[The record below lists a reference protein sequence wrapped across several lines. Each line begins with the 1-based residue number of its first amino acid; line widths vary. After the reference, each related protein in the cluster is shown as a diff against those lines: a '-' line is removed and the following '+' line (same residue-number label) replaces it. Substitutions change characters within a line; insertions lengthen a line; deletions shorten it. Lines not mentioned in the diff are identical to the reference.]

1 MTAYYKVEGGTSLFG
16 DVTVSG
22 AKNAALPI
30 IAAAVM
36 TGDAVTI
43 GNIPDITDIR
53 IMLEAVSAIGAS
65 VEKLDRHTFRICGKG
80 VDPSRKADTEGLHT
94 IRSSYYLLGSLL
106 GRFRQACVA
115 LPGGDDIGSRRMNLH
130 EKGFRALGARI
141 SYDEPGL
148 ARVRAE
154 ALKGAPIYLDTASV
168 GATMNIIMAAV
179 MAEGVTTIDNP
190 AREPHI
196 VDLANFLNQMG
207 ANIRGAG
214 TDTIRITGVP
224 SLHGTSYSI
233 IPDQIEAGTFMIAG
247 AATRGDITLHGVIP
261 KHMES
266 VTAKLR
272 EAGCTVTCE
281 KDAIRVFASA
291 RPEKTNVTTLPY
303 PGFPTDM
310 QPMMTVLLGLSRGV
324 STVTENVFDRRF
336 SYISELSR
344 MGACIRVFGRTAVI
358 EGVEAYRG
366 SSLTV
371 PDIRAGAALVI
382 AALAAEGISEIR
394 GIGHIER
401 GYEDFPEKLSSLGAR
416 IEKAETDPA
425 FPDSEY
431 GSAALQGS

>member
-425 FPDSEY
+425 FPDSGY

>member
-30 IAAAVM
+30 IAASVM

-336 SYISELSR
+336 SYTSELSR

>member
-336 SYISELSR
+336 SYTSELSR

-382 AALAAEGISEIR
+382 AALAAEGASEIR

-425 FPDSEY
+425 FPDSGY

>member
-30 IAAAVM
+30 IAASVM

-168 GATMNIIMAAV
+168 GATMNIIMASV

-336 SYISELSR
+336 SYTSELSR

>member
-106 GRFRQACVA
+106 GRFRKACVA

-130 EKGFRALGARI
+130 EKGFRALGAEI
-141 SYDEPGL
+141 FYDEPGL

-168 GATMNIIMAAV
+168 GATMNIIMASV

>member
-30 IAAAVM
+30 IAASVM

-106 GRFRQACVA
+106 GRFRKACVA

-130 EKGFRALGARI
+130 EKGFRALGAEI
-141 SYDEPGL
+141 FYDEPGL

-168 GATMNIIMAAV
+168 GATMNIIMASV

-310 QPMMTVLLGLSRGV
+310 QPMMTVLLGLSQGV

-336 SYISELSR
+336 SYTSELSR

-416 IEKAETDPA
+416 IEKAETNPA

>member
-30 IAAAVM
+30 IAASVM

-336 SYISELSR
+336 SYTSELSR

-425 FPDSEY
+425 FPDSGY

>member
-168 GATMNIIMAAV
+168 GATMNIIMASV

-214 TDTIRITGVP
+214 TDTI
-224 SLHGTSYSI
+224 
-233 IPDQIEAGTFMIAG
+233 
-247 AATRGDITLHGVIP
+247 
-261 KHMES
+261 
-266 VTAKLR
+266 
-272 EAGCTVTCE
+272 
-281 KDAIRVFASA
+281 
-291 RPEKTNVTTLPY
+291 
-303 PGFPTDM
+303 
-310 QPMMTVLLGLSRGV
+310 
-324 STVTENVFDRRF
+324 
-336 SYISELSR
+336 
-344 MGACIRVFGRTAVI
+344 
-358 EGVEAYRG
+358 
-366 SSLTV
+366 
-371 PDIRAGAALVI
+371 
-382 AALAAEGISEIR
+382 
-394 GIGHIER
+394 
-401 GYEDFPEKLSSLGAR
+401 
-416 IEKAETDPA
+416 
-425 FPDSEY
+425 
-431 GSAALQGS
+431 

>member
-1 MTAYYKVEGGTSLFG
+1 MTAYYKVEGGSALYG
-16 DVTVSG
+16 DVTISG

-30 IAAAVM
+30 IAASVM
-36 TGDAVTI
+36 TGESVTI
-43 GNIPDITDIR
+43 GNVPDITDIR
-53 IMLEAVSAIGAS
+53 IMLEAVEAIGAS
-65 VEKLDRHTFRICGKG
+65 VERLDRHTFRICGKD
-80 VDPSRKADTEGLHT
+80 VDPSIKADTEGLHT
-94 IRSSYYLLGSLL
+94 IRSSYYLLGALL
-106 GRFRQACVA
+106 GRFRQAAVA

-130 EKGFRALGARI
+130 EKGFRALGAEI
-141 SYDEPGL
+141 SYDVPGL
-148 ARVRAE
+148 ARVRAD

-214 TDTIRITGVP
+214 TDTVKITGVS

-247 AATRGDITLHGVIP
+247 AATRGDITLRGVIP

-266 VTAKLR
+266 ISAKLR
-272 EAGCTVTCE
+272 ETGCTVTCE

-310 QPMMTVLLGLSRGV
+310 QPMMTVLLGLSKGV
-324 STVTENVFDRRF
+324 STVTENVFDSRF
-336 SYISELSR
+336 RYIGELCR
-344 MGACIRVFGRTAVI
+344 MGACMRVFGKTAVV

-366 SSLTV
+366 ARLTV

-382 AALAAEGISEIR
+382 AALAAEGVSEIR

-401 GYEDFPEKLSSLGAR
+401 GYEDFPEKLSALGAR
-416 IEKAETDPA
+416 IERAESDPQPQD
-425 FPDSEY
+425 FLRTGDVV
-431 GSAALQGS
+431 

>member
-291 RPEKTNVTTLPY
+291 RPKKTNVTTLPY

-336 SYISELSR
+336 SYTSELSR

>member
-30 IAAAVM
+30 IAASVM

-106 GRFRQACVA
+106 GRFRKACVA

-168 GATMNIIMAAV
+168 GATMNIIMASV

-310 QPMMTVLLGLSRGV
+310 QPMMTVLLGLSQGV

-336 SYISELSR
+336 SYTSELSR

-416 IEKAETDPA
+416 IEKAETNPA

>member
-336 SYISELSR
+336 SYTSELSR

-416 IEKAETDPA
+416 IEKAETNPA

>member
-168 GATMNIIMAAV
+168 GATMNIIMASV

-336 SYISELSR
+336 SYTSELSR

-358 EGVEAYRG
+358 EGVETYRG
-366 SSLTV
+366 SCLTV

-382 AALAAEGISEIR
+382 AALAAEGASEIR

-416 IEKAETDPA
+416 IEKAGTDPA

>member
-1 MTAYYKVEGGTSLFG
+1 MTAYYKVEGGNSLFG

-30 IAAAVM
+30 IAASVM

-106 GRFRQACVA
+106 GRFRKACVA

-130 EKGFRALGARI
+130 EKGFRALGAEI
-141 SYDEPGL
+141 FYDEPGL

-168 GATMNIIMAAV
+168 GATMNIIMASV

-310 QPMMTVLLGLSRGV
+310 QPMMTVLLGLSQGV

-336 SYISELSR
+336 SYTSELSR

-416 IEKAETDPA
+416 IEKAETNPA

>member
-336 SYISELSR
+336 SYTSELSR

>member
-336 SYISELSR
+336 SYTSELSR

-425 FPDSEY
+425 FPDSGY

>member
-30 IAAAVM
+30 IAASVM

-336 SYISELSR
+336 SYTSELSR

-358 EGVEAYRG
+358 EGVETYRG
-366 SSLTV
+366 SCLTV

-382 AALAAEGISEIR
+382 AALAAEGASEIR

-425 FPDSEY
+425 FPDSGY